1 MMKMKKKCNFHK
13 KLFPFK
19 GFYCK
24 KSFQNPLVLCS
35 KPFGKLKKFPFKGLF
50 PFDGFPFNDFVLYY
64 YFHISSCSSEM
75 RGKKFFV
82 EIQKF
87 LLVRKNF
94 IPELSKS

>member
-1 MMKMKKKCNFHK
+1 MKKKCNFHK

-64 YFHISSCSSEM
+64 NKPIT
-75 RGKKFFV
+75 
-82 EIQKF
+82 
-87 LLVRKNF
+87 
-94 IPELSKS
+94 